1 MKKRNKVTFSIIVFS
16 FIVSLLV
23 NFALLFS
30 PLPTQEQRIL
40 QKRKKT
46 PKIKV
51 KLIAPKKEKKKEQN
65 EQKKQ
70 IVNTEEKKEKKRPKK
85 SKFLGKTNQTFKK
98 ETKAAKVG
106 FFKKGSKGSK
116 KAQSKKRRTSLA
128 KEPKKKRIISLTDLA
143 IKKPAF
149 LDKKSNLNKGEK
161 KGLERKV
168 GVSQSNDFLEEI
180 PLGDMTNLNTTEYR
194 FYGFFQRIRSK
205 LEQHWGRSLR
215 EKAKALFKSG
225 KSLGQKEHK
234 ITALTVTINRE
245 GQIIE
250 VVLKSKSG
258 VKELDDAA
266 IESFNKAGPFPNPPK
281 GFIKNGRAKIEWGF
295 VVKS

>member
-16 FIVSLLV
+16 FIASLLV
-23 NFALLFS
+23 NLVLLFS
-30 PLPTQEQRIL
+30 PLPTQKQMDIV
-40 QKRKKT
+40 KKEAE
-46 PKIKV
+46 PKIRV
-51 KLIAPKKEKKKEQN
+51 KLISPKKDKDKKKST
-65 EQKKQ
+65 KKQ
-70 IVNTEEKKEKKRPKK
+70 IVNTEKKKERKQPKK
-85 SKFLGKTNQTFKK
+85 SSYLGEVNQVFKK

-106 FFKKGSKGSK
+106 VFKKGSKGFEKAVSK
-116 KAQSKKRRTSLA
+116 KKKSNL
-128 KEPKKKRIISLTDLA
+128 KKKLKKKRKISLTDLA
-143 IKKPAF
+143 IKKPTIINESSH
-149 LDKKSNLNKGEK
+149 LKKGTK
-161 KGLERKV
+161 KGLEKKV
-168 GVSQSNDFLEEI
+168 GVAQNNDFLEEI

-194 FYGFFQRIRSK
+194 FYGFFQRIRKK

-215 EKAKALFKSG
+215 EKAKILFKSG
-225 KSLGQKEHK
+225 KPLGQREHK
-234 ITALTVTINRE
+234 ITALTVTINNE